1 MPGYTYKFEDIAIV
15 HDGKDTIV
23 SGECEVEYT
32 PQSEYSYSGKAIHF
46 AEIVGFD
53 YFEVTL
59 CNIDGEIIADLKL
72 KQCDDVAKLIIEKLD
87 KDEDYIAQ
95 LCYEDYCP

>member
-15 HDGKDTIV
+15 LDGKDAIV
-23 SGECEVEYT
+23 NGECEVEYT
-32 PQSEYSYSGKAIHF
+32 PQSEYSYSGR
-46 AEIVGFD
+46 FD
-53 YFEVTL
+53 YFDVTL
-59 CNIDGEIIADLKL
+59 SDTDGEIIADLKL
-72 KQCDDVAKLIIEKLD
+72 KQCDDVAKLIIEKLN